1 MSTVDAALREI
12 EGLCRAVEPDQAQD
26 LANRLI
32 EGLPVDEL
40 EVWETQIRTV
50 FTRAFLRKRRNALL
64 ARLDE
69 KLHGPPPSA
78 TPETRDPAQ
87 TEDAEE
93 DWLQEFLAALQ
104 DLSDRHIFQWSTYYR
119 NRLAEDFTTFLDRLT
134 DPEEARG
141 LLPKITLALS
151 GHAQDI
157 FQKGFNYQVGQGES
171 EHYALMKS
179 LNGLQRFFDLPIEF
193 YSTRLP
199 AAVDLESA
207 RRLRTLN
214 SCMLSAI
221 VAGYAQV
228 DFGSRTGRDVLL
240 EHRRAWFHTLPFL
253 VTDDVLLVQQ
263 KIGRNHVIHGLLS
276 SVLPTVSAFDGL
288 GDSRQHVPLPALS
301 QYSVAE
307 QRLDISL
314 RPSTQSPYQQMI
326 EVQCY
331 LDGGYVDRRDLEEA
345 HRRGVAAIVA
355 PLPSDLR
362 AFIEQDG
369 RLRETVAVV
378 PGEPG
383 SESIAQTRDQVLQL
397 LVARSY
403 RQGTA
408 SVRNQRLQV
417 NLARDFPLEEP
428 GKLRYFR
435 VHRHSVH
442 DLLRTFESRNG
453 VRLWCS
459 VRRSGK
465 TTAGFD
471 LASTTGEAVVVSQ
484 TCSSTGELANDGDC
498 YERIC
503 DALDE
508 GRRIPGTFLSNLVNH
523 CADGAAADSGRTVF
537 VLDEYETL
545 FGVLGQA
552 LRRDPG
558 IRYTVVQPL
567 LNQMVQF
574 ARENLLVFLGQQP
587 DAHYILMEQNQLSPY
602 VRQDPFPLF
611 AHESASDDS
620 EFARFTQKVLS
631 QQVSLDVGFV
641 DAVHAETAGH
651 PWLTVN
657 LLRDFVDF
665 LIKQERRQSDLH
677 LTREDAEEFAEVR
690 LRASH
695 ISRNREY
702 EFFRRAASEAMGE
715 RQGPDTVWLRSVYRC
730 LSEIVRASPESM
742 RCSMT
747 DFTDIVARLGTGAG
761 ISADHLLSSATESNF
776 LNHDD
781 KWVWPKIRLL
791 GRIAATTQGEVSV

>member
-1 MSTVDAALREI
+1 MSTVDAALRDI
-12 EGLCRAVEPDQAQD
+12 EGLCRAVKPDQAQD
-26 LANRLI
+26 LANGLI
-32 EGLPVDEL
+32 ESLPVHDL
-40 EVWETQIRTV
+40 EEREAQIRTV
-50 FTRAFLRKRRNALL
+50 FTRAFLKKRRNALL
-64 ARLDE
+64 FRLDE

-78 TPETRDPAQ
+78 APEPEELAQ
-87 TEDAEE
+87 VEGPVE
-93 DWLQEFLAALQ
+93 DWLEEFLEALQ
-104 DLSDRHIFQWSTYYR
+104 YLSDRHIFQWSTYYR
-119 NRLAEDFTTFLDRLT
+119 NRLAEDFTSFLDRLT
-134 DPEEARG
+134 APEAART
-141 LLPKITLALS
+141 LLPEIALALS

-157 FQKGFNYQVGQGES
+157 FQKGFNYQIGQGES
-171 EHYALMKS
+171 EQGALMKS

-207 RRLRTLN
+207 RRLRALN

-221 VAGYAQV
+221 VVGYAQV
-228 DFGSRTGRDVLL
+228 DFGNRTGRDALL
-240 EHRRAWFHTLPFL
+240 EHTRAWFHTLPFL
-253 VTDDVLLVQQ
+253 VMDDVLLVQQ
-263 KIGRNHVIHGLLS
+263 QIGRNHVIHGLLS

-288 GDSRQHVPLPALS
+288 GDNRQHVPLPALS

-331 LDGGYVDRRDLEEA
+331 LAGGYVDRRDLEEA

-369 RLRETVAVV
+369 RLRETVVV
-378 PGEPG
+378 PGEPD

-428 GKLRYFR
+428 GKLRYYR

-484 TCSSTGELANDGDC
+484 TCSSTGELANDGAC
-498 YERIC
+498 FERIC

-508 GRRIPGTFLSNLVNH
+508 GHRIPGTFFANLVNH
-523 CADGAAADSGRTVF
+523 CAEGAAADSGRTVF

-545 FGVLGQA
+545 FGVLGLA
-552 LRRDPG
+552 LQRDPG
-558 IRYTVVQPL
+558 TRYTVVQPL

-587 DAHYILMEQNQLSPY
+587 DAHFILMEQNQLSPY

-611 AHESASDDS
+611 AHENGSEDS
-620 EFARFTQKVLS
+620 EFARFTQKVMS
-631 QQVSLDVGFV
+631 QQVSLDAGFV
-641 DAVHAETAGH
+641 DAVYAETAGH

-665 LIKQERRQSDLH
+665 LIKQERRQSDLY
-677 LTREDAEEFAEVR
+677 LRPEDAAKFAELR

-695 ISRNREY
+695 ISRSREY
-702 EFFRRAASEAMGE
+702 EFFRRAASGAMGE
-715 RQGPDTVWLRSVYRC
+715 VQGPDTVWLRSVYRC

-742 RCSMT
+742 RCSME
-747 DFTDIVARLGTGAG
+747 DFADIVARLGPGTE
-761 ISADHLLSSATESNF
+761 ISADRLLSSATESNF

-781 KWVWPKIRLL
+781 EWVWPKIRLL
-791 GRIAATTQGEVSV
+791 GRIAATTQGEVTA

>member
-12 EGLCRAVEPDQAQD
+12 EGLCKAVKLDQAQD
-26 LANRLI
+26 LANGLI
-32 EGLPVDEL
+32 EDLPIHDL
-40 EVWETQIRTV
+40 EAWETRIRDV
-50 FTRAFLRKRRNALL
+50 FTRAFLKKRRNALL
-64 ARLDE
+64 AQLDE
-69 KLHGPPPSA
+69 KLHGPSPSA
-78 TPETRDPAQ
+78 TSDTDDPAQ
-87 TEDAEE
+87 AEDAED
-93 DWLQEFLAALQ
+93 DWLPEFLAALQ

-119 NRLAEDFTTFLDRLT
+119 NRLAEDFTFFLERLAH
-134 DPEEARG
+134 PEEG
-141 LLPKITLALS
+141 TTLLPKIALALS
-151 GHAQDI
+151 SHAQDI
-157 FQKGFNYQVGQGES
+157 FQKGFNYQISQGES

-193 YSTRLP
+193 YSTLLP
-199 AAVDLESA
+199 AAVDLEPA

-214 SCMLSAI
+214 SCMLSAL
-221 VAGYAQV
+221 VVGYAQV
-228 DFGSRTGRDVLL
+228 DFGGRTGRDVLL
-240 EHRRAWFHTLPFL
+240 DHKRTWFHTLPFL
-253 VTDDVLLVQQ
+253 VTDDLLLVQQ
-263 KIGRNHVIHGLLS
+263 RIGRSHVIHGLLN
-276 SVLPTVSAFDGL
+276 SVLPTVSAFDVL
-288 GDSRQHVPLPALS
+288 GSNRRHVPLPALS

-362 AFIEQDG
+362 AFVEQDE
-369 RLRETVAVV
+369 RLSETVVV
-378 PGEPG
+378 PGETG
-383 SESIAQTRDQVLQL
+383 SDSVAQTRDQVLQL
-397 LVARSY
+397 LVARAY

-408 SVRNQRLQV
+408 SVRNQRLQF

-428 GKLRYFR
+428 GKLRFYR

-484 TCSSTGELANDGDC
+484 TCSSTGEIANDGDC

-508 GRRIPGTFLSNLVNH
+508 GRRIPGTFFANLVNH
-523 CADGAAADSGRTVF
+523 CADGAAADSTRTVF

-587 DAHYILMEQNQLSPY
+587 DAHFILMEQNQLSPY

-611 AHESASDDS
+611 AHESGSEES

-631 QQVSLDVGFV
+631 QQVSMDVGFI

-665 LIKQERRQSDLH
+665 LIQQERRQSDLY
-677 LTREDAEEFAEVR
+677 LRQEDAAEFAELR

-695 ISRNREY
+695 ISRSREY

-715 RQGPDTVWLRSVYRC
+715 RQGSDTVWLRSVYRC

-742 RCSMT
+742 RCSMK
-747 DFTDIVARLGTGAG
+747 DFTDIVARLGPGTG
-761 ISADHLLSSATESNF
+761 ISADRLLSSATESNF
-776 LNHDD
+776 LNHDNE
-781 KWVWPKIRLL
+781 WVWPKIRLL
-791 GRIAATTQGEVSV
+791 GRIAATTQGEVTA

>member
-1 MSTVDAALREI
+1 MTTVDAALRKI
-12 EGLCRAVEPDQAQD
+12 EELCRAVKPDQAQH
-26 LANRLI
+26 LANGLI
-32 EGLPVDEL
+32 ESLPVHDL
-40 EVWETQIRTV
+40 EMWETRIRTV
-50 FTRAFLRKRRNALL
+50 FTRAFLKKRRNALL
-64 ARLDE
+64 AEIDE
-69 KLHGPPPSA
+69 KLYGPPPS
-78 TPETRDPAQ
+78 TTTDPENPAQ

-93 DWLQEFLAALQ
+93 DWLEEFLAALQ

-119 NRLAEDFTTFLDRLT
+119 NRLAEDFTSFLDRLAA
-134 DPEEARG
+134 PEEART

-157 FQKGFNYQVGQGES
+157 FQKGFNYQIGQGES

-193 YSTRLP
+193 YSSRLP

-214 SCMLSAI
+214 SCILSAI
-221 VAGYAQV
+221 VVGYAQV

-263 KIGRNHVIHGLLS
+263 RIGRTHIIHGLLNS
-276 SVLPTVSAFDGL
+276 LLPTVSAFDGL
-288 GDSRQHVPLPALS
+288 GNNRQHVPLPALS

-331 LDGGYVDRRDLEEA
+331 LDGSYVDRRDLEEA

-383 SESIAQTRDQVLQL
+383 SDLIAQTRDQVLQL

-428 GKLRYFR
+428 GKLRYYR

-503 DALDE
+503 DALEE
-508 GRRIPGTFLSNLVNH
+508 GRRIPGTFFANLVNH

-545 FGVLGQA
+545 FGVLGHA

-587 DAHYILMEQNQLSPY
+587 DAHFILMEQNQLSPY

-611 AHESASDDS
+611 AHERGSEDS

-641 DAVHAETAGH
+641 DAVHEETAGH

-677 LTREDAEEFAEVR
+677 LRLEDAAEFAELR

-695 ISRNREY
+695 ISRSREY

-715 RQGPDTVWLRSVYRC
+715 RQGQDTVWLRSVYHC

-747 DFTDIVARLGTGAG
+747 DFTDIVRRLGLGTG
-761 ISADHLLSSATESNF
+761 INADLLLSSATESNF

-781 KWVWPKIRLL
+781 EWVWPKIRLL
-791 GRIAATTQGEVSV
+791 GRIAATTQGEVTA

>member
-1 MSTVDAALREI
+1 MSTVDAALQEI
-12 EGLCRAVEPDQAQD
+12 EGLCRAVKPDQAQD
-26 LANRLI
+26 LANGLI
-32 EGLPVDEL
+32 EGLPIHDL
-40 EVWETQIRTV
+40 ETWETQIRTV
-50 FTRAFLRKRRNALL
+50 FTRAFFKKRRNALL

-69 KLHGPPPSA
+69 KLHGPPPST
-78 TPETRDPAQ
+78 TPEPEDPAQ
-87 TEDAEE
+87 AEDAEE
-93 DWLQEFLAALQ
+93 DWLEEFVAALQ

-119 NRLAEDFTTFLDRLT
+119 NRLAEDFTSFLDRLAN
-134 DPEEARG
+134 PEEART
-141 LLPKITLALS
+141 LLPKIAHALS

-157 FQKGFNYQVGQGES
+157 FQKGFNYQIGQGEP

-199 AAVDLESA
+199 AAVDFESA

-221 VAGYAQV
+221 VVGYAQV

-240 EHRRAWFHTLPFL
+240 QHKRAWFHTLPFL
-253 VTDDVLLVQQ
+253 VTDDLLLVQQ
-263 KIGRNHVIHGLLS
+263 RVGRSHVIHGLLN

-288 GDSRQHVPLPALS
+288 GDNRRHVPLPALS

-355 PLPSDLR
+355 SLPSDLR
-362 AFIEQDG
+362 AFVEQDT
-369 RLRETVAVV
+369 RLRETIVV
-378 PGEPG
+378 SGE
-383 SESIAQTRDQVLQL
+383 SDSDSVAQTRDQVLQL

-428 GKLRYFR
+428 GKLRYYR

-471 LASTTGEAVVVSQ
+471 LASTTGDAVVVTQ

-508 GRRIPGTFLSNLVNH
+508 GRRIPGTFFANLVNH
-523 CADGAAADSGRTVF
+523 CADGATADSGRAVF

-587 DAHYILMEQNQLSPY
+587 DAHFILMEQNQLSPY

-611 AHESASDDS
+611 AHESGSEDS

-641 DAVHAETAGH
+641 DAVHEETAGH

-677 LTREDAEEFAEVR
+677 LRREDASEFAELR
-690 LRASH
+690 LRPGH
-695 ISRNREY
+695 ISRSREY

-715 RQGPDTVWLRSVYRC
+715 RHGPGIGWLRSVYSC

-742 RCSMT
+742 RCSMK
-747 DFTDIVARLGTGAG
+747 DFTDIVARLSPSTG
-761 ISADHLLSSATESNF
+761 INADRLLSSATESNF

-781 KWVWPKIRLL
+781 EWVWPKIRLL
-791 GRIAATTQGEVSV
+791 GRIAATTQGEVTV